1 MSGGSD
7 LFFLDLSTPDSPRL
21 LLQHFVGA
29 AATWTRAPD
38 DSFAL
43 VMGAMNELS
52 LNQNIYVLNFQDV
65 SQLTQISQGVAEQPR
80 LIANF

>member
-1 MSGGSD
+1 LSGGSD
-7 LFFLDLSTPDSPRL
+7 LFFLDLSTPDSPR

-43 VMGAMNELS
+43 VLGAMNELS
-52 LNQNIYVLNFQDV
+52 LNQDIYVLNFQDV
-65 SQLTQISQGVAEQPR
+65 SQLTQISQGVAEQPM